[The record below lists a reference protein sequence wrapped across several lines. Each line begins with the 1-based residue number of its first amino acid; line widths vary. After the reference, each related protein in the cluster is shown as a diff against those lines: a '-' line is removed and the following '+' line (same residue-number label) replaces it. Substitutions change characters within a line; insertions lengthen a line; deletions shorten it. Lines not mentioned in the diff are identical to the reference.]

1 LPPYRS
7 FRGEHV
13 TESLANSSSLEAGT
27 IFKLKVR
34 ILPFVWLL
42 YIVAFLD
49 RINIG
54 FAALT
59 MNNEQ

>member
-1 LPPYRS
+1 
-7 FRGEHV
+7 V

-42 YIVAFLD
+42 YIVVAFLD